1 LLGRLCSA
9 ECRENID
16 GPDLEVGP
24 REHGGVLA
32 IEMPRQQTVKAF
44 ADYGGYAAGALG
56 DRVKHFVT
64 INLPTCPGV
73 ARSTSQ

>member
-1 LLGRLCSA
+1 
-9 ECRENID
+9 
-16 GPDLEVGP
+16 
-24 REHGGVLA
+24 
-32 IEMPRQQTVKAF
+32 MPRQQTVKAF